1 MNRDL
6 PHGEAMHAGQGG
18 EKPVHPFKQGQ
29 LLDDGPPK
37 DFQRA
42 AGVMHSIARDGIAD
56 PIRDSGREPLDKG
69 VVPITPPSAYKIIG
83 LRERQESEN
92 VGRIEL
98 QITIHGGDQFSPG
111 VPETGVECGGLSKI
125 MAEMKDAH
133 LGMILGEL
141 VEEAAAAIIA
151 AIIDVDDFKRGNL
164 AAQSLE
170 RLSG

>member
-1 MNRDL
+1 MNL
-6 PHGEAMHAGQGG
+6 EEQ
-18 EKPVHPFKQGQ
+18 
-29 LLDDGPPK
+29 
-37 DFQRA
+37 
-42 AGVMHSIARDGIAD
+42 
-56 PIRDSGREPLDKG
+56 
-69 VVPITPPSAYKIIG
+69 
-83 LRERQESEN
+83 
-92 VGRIEL
+92 
-98 QITIHGGDQFSPG
+98 
-111 VPETGVECGGLSKI
+111 I